1 MALVIVGL
9 SFEQFAEDRMPLN
22 EASQRLLAALDQVA
36 EPSPSAT
43 VAAAGAMPGAE
54 AMPVAGAVPAAGA
67 AAADGPDG
75 HLEGLPARPVERH
88 RVELASSETVQA
100 EARECE
106 VCQDAPREVRFA
118 CGHCNCCQSCA
129 ELIAASRTPLCP
141 TCRAPIDLA
150 ASGSVHRGDATV
162 TFLWPRR

>member
-43 VAAAGAMPGAE
+43 VA
-54 AMPVAGAVPAAGA
+54 AAGA